1 MTDFTADDILNFSVN
16 QQPLKVGDAFDAM
29 MRDRV
34 AGIIDNHRETFNQT
48 VFSAPEE
55 DDFDL
60 EDDED
65 FEEDDIEDLDI
76 DLEDEDFEDLEDLE
90 DLDLD
95 SDEDDTDE
103 DA

>member
-1 MTDFTADDILNFSVN
+1 MTDFTSDDILNFSVN
-16 QQPLKVGDAFDAM
+16 QQPLKVGDAFDAL

-34 AGIIDNHRETFNQT
+34 AAIVDNHRETFSQDAFNE
-48 VFSAPEE
+48 PEE

-65 FEEDDIEDLDI
+65 FAEDDVEDLDI